1 VTEGIAADRTGSVL
15 LSVAMPSGSVSG
27 MGDGIELPAA
37 PTSPATARRWATDR
51 LESWGEA
58 DLVDTV
64 TLLVTE
70 LVTNVL
76 LHAHT
81 PCELRIEK
89 GERLR
94 VEVVD
99 GSGRV
104 PEQRRLDGEI
114 TGSGNGLLLLGA
126 LSDDH
131 GVMID
136 PTGKRVWFELEW
148 PHPPTDGADR
158 DDRRDKD
165 ENEDGD
171 SAESAGAA

>member
-1 VTEGIAADRTGSVL
+1 
-15 LSVAMPSGSVSG
+15 MPSGSVTA
-27 MGDGIELPAA
+27 MGEGIELPAA
-37 PTSPATARRWATDR
+37 STSPAAARKWATDR

-76 LHAHT
+76 LHART
-81 PCELRIEK
+81 PCELRIVR
-89 GERLR
+89 GDRLR

-99 GSGRV
+99 GSARV
-104 PEQRRLDGEI
+104 PEQRRLDGEL
-114 TGSGNGLLLLGA
+114 TGSGNGLLLLSA

-131 GVMID
+131 GVVID

-148 PHPPTDGADR
+148 PHPPLEATRSHTRTEGSG
-158 DDRRDKD
+158 
-165 ENEDGD
+165 NGD
-171 SAESAGAA
+171 PSERASGAA